1 MSSYEYQVIPAPR
14 KGKKARGVKGT
25 EARFA
30 LAMQD
35 VLNEAGADGWEYLRT
50 DTLPSEERSG
60 LTGRTTVY
68 QNMLVFRRPIADLSD
83 ERNPDTDFA
92 AVTALAEV
100 DPTKDTADEENFAPS
115 LPSATDANE
124 ASDAAPSVDRD
135 EPYTLR

>member
-14 KGKKARGVKGT
+14 KGKKARGVKGS

-30 LAMQD
+30 HAMQD
-35 VLNEAGADGWEYLRT
+35 VLNEAGSEGWEYLRT

-83 ERNPDTDFA
+83 EQRADDEFA
-92 AVTALAEV
+92 AVAALAPVESNE
-100 DPTKDTADEENFAPS
+100 TETSEEHFAPS
-115 LPSATDANE
+115 LPSAKDANE
-124 ASDAAPSVDRD
+124 AGDAAPSIERSDR
-135 EPYTLR
+135 

>member
-14 KGKKARGVKGT
+14 KGKKSRGVKGS

-30 LAMQD
+30 LAMQEA
-35 VLNEAGADGWEYLRT
+35 LNEAGAEGWEYLRT

-68 QNMLVFRRPIADLSD
+68 QNMLVFRRQIADLSD
-83 ERNPDTDFA
+83 EQTADADFA
-92 AVTALAEV
+92 AVTALA
-100 DPTKDTADEENFAPS
+100 DATPSDADAAEEHFAPS

-124 ASDAAPSVDRD
+124 AGDAAPSIERD
-135 EPYTLR
+135 ER